1 MPVNIFLK
9 TESLNL
15 LKIFKKKGVSDDLKL
30 LALFP
35 EKKTVRTVI
44 ASQAENPERKAEL
57 TWTRE
62 KRNSLMT
69 LNCLDSVKKMYTNA
83 IIVLHKVSAKYF
95 YIWHVFNLSQS
106 FPVLPQLN
114 HGNNC
119 RRFRKKLFFLSLMWV
134 SKKIVETRN
143 KPSTDFSALQIFFLF
158 LLLLKIYIKNGNINH
173 KIVV

>member
-57 TWTRE
+57 T
-62 KRNSLMT
+62 
-69 LNCLDSVKKMYTNA
+69 
-83 IIVLHKVSAKYF
+83 
-95 YIWHVFNLSQS
+95 
-106 FPVLPQLN
+106 
-114 HGNNC
+114 
-119 RRFRKKLFFLSLMWV
+119 
-134 SKKIVETRN
+134 
-143 KPSTDFSALQIFFLF
+143 
-158 LLLLKIYIKNGNINH
+158 
-173 KIVV
+173 